1 MGNVATTFNQQI
13 ALLESRGMVF
23 DFKPNKV
30 KEILLDIGYYRL
42 GFYWHP
48 FVIDENHNLIK
59 GTKFSDAVNLY
70 YLDVDLR
77 NVLTK
82 YLNRIEINFR
92 TNVVYYVSNKFRTNP
107 FWFIDPKIINQIFIN
122 NIGKYY
128 NEEFKLSNK
137 PIKKHHQKYLNDKYA
152 PAWKTLEFFS
162 FGVILKIFKNLNDE
176 EIKSRI
182 SNMYGIN
189 NLSKFTS
196 LMDTLI
202 FLRNTCAHC
211 GVLFDLKLPKGIS
224 KIPDLDFNNN
234 DRMSLDSSIKV
245 VLYILG
251 KISEGRKQE
260 MKQDI
265 NTIFEKYRNHQILR
279 GIIEEKTNFEYK

>member
-1 MGNVATTFNQQI
+1 MGNIATTFSQQI

-23 DFKPNKV
+23 DFEPNKV

-48 FVIDENHNLIK
+48 FVIDDEHNLIT
-59 GTKFSDAVNLY
+59 GTKFSDVVNLY

-77 NVLTK
+77 NTLMK

-92 TNVVYYVSNKFRTNP
+92 TNIVYYVSNKYRTNP
-107 FWFIDPKIINQIFIN
+107 YWFIDPRIINQSFIN
-122 NIGKYY
+122 DFDKYY
-128 NEEFKLSNK
+128 SEEFRKTNK
-137 PIKKHHQKYLNDKYA
+137 PIKMHHRKYLNDKYA

-162 FGVILKIFKNLNDE
+162 FGIMLRIFRNLHDE

-182 SNMYGIN
+182 SKIYNVN
-189 NLSKFTS
+189 NLSKFIS
-196 LMDTLI
+196 LMDTLVL
-202 FLRNTCAHC
+202 LRNTCAHG
-211 GVLFDLKLPKGIS
+211 GVMFDLKVPKGIS
-224 KIPDLDFNNN
+224 KIPELEFNNN

-251 KISEGRKQE
+251 KISISRKQNME
-260 MKQDI
+260 AEI
-265 NTIFEKYRNHQILR
+265 NAIFEKYRND
-279 GIIEEKTNFEYK
+279 GIVKNIITNKINFIYK

>member
-1 MGNVATTFNQQI
+1 MGNIATTFSQQI

-23 DFKPNKV
+23 DFEPNKV

-48 FVIDENHNLIK
+48 FVIDDEHNLIT
-59 GTKFSDAVNLY
+59 GTKFSDVVNLY

-77 NVLTK
+77 NTLMK

-92 TNVVYYVSNKFRTNP
+92 TNIVYYVSNKYRTNP
-107 FWFIDPKIINQIFIN
+107 YWFIDPRIINQSFIN
-122 NIGKYY
+122 DFDKYY
-128 NEEFKLSNK
+128 SEEFRKTNK
-137 PIKKHHQKYLNDKYA
+137 PIKMHHRKYLNDKYA

-162 FGVILKIFKNLNDE
+162 FGIMLRIFRSLHDE

-182 SNMYGIN
+182 SKIYNVN
-189 NLSKFTS
+189 NLSKFIS
-196 LMDTLI
+196 LMDTLVL
-202 FLRNTCAHC
+202 LRNTCAHG
-211 GVLFDLKLPKGIS
+211 GVMFDLKVPKGIS
-224 KIPDLDFNNN
+224 KIPELEFNNN

-251 KISEGRKQE
+251 KISISRKQNME
-260 MKQDI
+260 AEI
-265 NTIFEKYRNHQILR
+265 NAIFEKYRND
-279 GIIEEKTNFEYK
+279 GIVKNIITNKINFIYK